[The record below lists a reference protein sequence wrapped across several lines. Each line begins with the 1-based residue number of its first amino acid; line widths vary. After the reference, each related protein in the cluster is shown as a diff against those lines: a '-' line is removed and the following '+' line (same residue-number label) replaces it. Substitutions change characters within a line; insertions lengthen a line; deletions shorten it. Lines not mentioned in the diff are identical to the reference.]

1 MNTHVITIDTID
13 AWRRQVQHALRV
25 GPRRREAWAK
35 CRKNIGRA
43 IAVFP
48 NLRMKQ
54 GYVLRG
60 YLFTAGGNGN
70 GVVWALPADSPWPE
84 PDACPKCDDAFE
96 SPRPDG
102 VLPDYMD
109 AIDGDGTPISYM
121 SASLL
126 ARELAEFGALWH
138 GCGWS
143 VHRILGSNPL
153 TESPAASY
161 STDRPSDI
169 ANWTWKSEVPT
180 EWQPVV
186 EIDHDSVRVTFHTFT
201 GLGEEAILRH
211 VDVFTPGR
219 YSFRQEEPVAIATGS
234 PGYVF

>member
-1 MNTHVITIDTID
+1 
-13 AWRRQVQHALRV
+13 
-25 GPRRREAWAK
+25 
-35 CRKNIGRA
+35 
-43 IAVFP
+43 
-48 NLRMKQ
+48 
-54 GYVLRG
+54 
-60 YLFTAGGNGN
+60 LFTASGNGN
-70 GVVWALPADSPWPE
+70 GVVWALPADAPWPE

-102 VLPDYMD
+102 ALPDYMD
-109 AIDGDGTPISYM
+109 AIDGDGTPMAYM

-153 TESPAASY
+153 TEPPAASDL
-161 STDRPSDI
+161 TDGPSDI
-169 ANWTWKSEVPT
+169 ANWTWKAETPR

-186 EIDHDSVRVTFHTFT
+186 EVDGDSVHVTFHTFS

-219 YSFRQEEPVAIATGS
+219 YSFRQEEPVAIATG
-234 PGYVF
+234 PVGYVF